1 MAAIRFV
8 RLEDWLEWQQS
19 LHPSAIELGLDRV
32 ARVLGRT
39 GWRSPGA
46 PVITVGG
53 TNGKG
58 SCVALLE
65 AMLIAGGYKVGAFT
79 SPHLVDYRERIRL
92 GQRQVSSASLVAAF
106 ERIADALGDD
116 SLTFFEFNTLAALL
130 VFETWRPDVMLLEVG
145 LGGRLDAVN
154 VVDPDVAVVVSVALD
169 HMEWLGTDLES
180 IGREKA
186 GIFRRGRPAICGMPA
201 PPASL
206 LRTASEIGAELLVRG
221 RDFDCEVLS
230 DGRWRY
236 ADASGVLDGLPPPA
250 LEGHVQYANA
260 ATAVAASRQLADC
273 RPLTPA
279 AIAVGLRE
287 VRLPGRFERIAGRSG
302 IEWVLDVGHNPEAAA
317 VLAANLRRYP
327 ARGRTLA
334 VCGMLGDKDVEGVL
348 AELRE
353 CVDVWFAASTDG
365 PRALEDAALAARA
378 AAAGVRMTPA
388 GSVREAMQAA
398 SAGAFPGDR
407 IVVFGSFHTV
417 GPALA
422 CV

>member
-39 GWRSPGA
+39 GWCSPGA

-180 IGREKA
+180 IGREK
-186 GIFRRGRPAICGMPA
+186 GPVGGSRRRESPRDGNTEVR
-201 PPASL
+201 
-206 LRTASEIGAELLVRG
+206 ELADHLPERSVLSTD
-221 RDFDCEVLS
+221 DFDVFHAKLIE
-230 DGRWRY
+230 
-236 ADASGVLDGLPPPA
+236 LDYEWLQLMLPCFT
-250 LEGHVQYANA
+250 LQEM
-260 ATAVAASRQLADC
+260 D
-273 RPLTPA
+273 
-279 AIAVGLRE
+279 
-287 VRLPGRFERIAGRSG
+287 
-302 IEWVLDVGHNPEAAA
+302 NP
-317 VLAANLRRYP
+317 
-327 ARGRTLA
+327 
-334 VCGMLGDKDVEGVL
+334 
-348 AELRE
+348 
-353 CVDVWFAASTDG
+353 TDG
-365 PRALEDAALAARA
+365 
-378 AAAGVRMTPA
+378 
-388 GSVREAMQAA
+388 
-398 SAGAFPGDR
+398 
-407 IVVFGSFHTV
+407 
-417 GPALA
+417 
-422 CV
+422 

>member
-1 MAAIRFV
+1 MSPIRFE

-19 LHPSAIELGLDRV
+19 LHPSAIELGLERV
-32 ARVLGRT
+32 TRVLERT
-39 GWRSPGA
+39 GWHSAGA

-65 AMLIAGGYKVGAFT
+65 AMLTAGGYRVGAFT

-92 GQRQVSSASLVAAF
+92 GQRWVSAASLVAAF

-130 VFETWRPDVMLLEVG
+130 VFESWRPDVMLLEVG

-169 HMEWLGTDLES
+169 HLEWLGPDLES

-186 GIFRRGRPAICGMPA
+186 GIFRRGRPAICGMA
-201 PPASL
+201 TPPASL
-206 LRTASEIGAELLVRG
+206 LSAASEIGAELLVRG
-221 RDFDCEVLS
+221 RDYDCEVLR

-236 ADASGVLDGLPPPA
+236 ADASGVLDGLPRPA
-250 LEGHVQYANA
+250 LEGDVQYANA
-260 ATAVAASRQLADC
+260 ATAIAASRQLTDR
-273 RPLTPA
+273 RPLGRA
-279 AIAVGLRE
+279 AIEAGLRD
-287 VRLPGRFERIAGRSG
+287 VRLPGRFQRIPGRSG
-302 IEWVLDVGHNPEAAA
+302 IEWILDVGHNPEAAA
-317 VLAANLRRYP
+317 ILADNLRRHP

-353 CVDVWFAASTDG
+353 CVDEWFAASTDG
-365 PRALEDAALAARA
+365 PRALGDVELAARA
-378 AAAGVRMTPA
+378 AAAGIRMAPA
-388 GSVREAMQAA
+388 GSVPEAMDAA
-398 SAGAFPGDR
+398 SAEALPGDR